1 MQPSWKRD
9 LGGLSPRGLE
19 IVEDLSG
26 LTGRKSDRTPEQKLL
41 ELKPL
46 KRIKALR
53 DRSGLLSQ
61 GALPKRSELLLKMK
75 SERPSPVPVM
85 KRWDSSPQI
94 AKEDRRGKFKAS
106 KSALIQHR
114 NTAVL
119 RARISA
125 KMATQRNKH
134 LLRSDMLNE
143 SRSFSSSKRRQY
155 FVIHP
160 HEDMGGK
167 IPKLKT
173 PESEL
178 RGAGGSGGKKQE
190 HAGAAATP
198 YMSMETSGAS
208 A

>member
-9 LGGLSPRGLE
+9 LGLSPRGLE

-85 KRWDSSPQI
+85 
-94 AKEDRRGKFKAS
+94 
-106 KSALIQHR
+106 
-114 NTAVL
+114 
-119 RARISA
+119 
-125 KMATQRNKH
+125 
-134 LLRSDMLNE
+134 
-143 SRSFSSSKRRQY
+143 
-155 FVIHP
+155 
-160 HEDMGGK
+160 
-167 IPKLKT
+167 
-173 PESEL
+173 
-178 RGAGGSGGKKQE
+178 
-190 HAGAAATP
+190 
-198 YMSMETSGAS
+198 
-208 A
+208 